1 MDNFD
6 INFLQNNTEIALF
19 TVFISALII
28 QMHYYIFCYRKP
40 LRYLKKEKNK
50 LLDNQLPSVSIIIIS
65 KENAEYLQQSLPAIL
80 EQKYN
85 NFEVIVVN
93 IGFTEETEI
102 LIKSLQLKYNNL
114 YDTFLPYEPLE
125 NNNNRKKLALTI
137 GIKAAKNDI
146 LLFTEPSA
154 IPKSDKWIESMM
166 KNMTPDK
173 DIVLGYCK
181 YLQTNKFI
189 NRIARFDNLLYS
201 LQYLSSAIKRHP
213 YLGSMFNIAY
223 RKELFFKNK
232 GFASFLNFQHSEGI
246 FLNQIMSKNN
256 VAIAIDQ
263 EGFIETE
270 MNDFIKW
277 ERSRSY
283 YYKVKR
289 HFKNNKFT
297 ANQFYIEVI
306 SRYIFYT
313 SSIIFTYISI
323 INENWT
329 LTAILS
335 SLFLIKLITQLIILN
350 KASKY
355 FEAGIFRFS
364 YIVMDIMQP
373 LYNFIFKIKSSRY
386 KTKKL

>member
-1 MDNFD
+1 MDNFN
-6 INFLQNNTEIALF
+6 INFLQNNTEIIIFAIL
-19 TVFISALII
+19 VSAFII
-28 QMHYYIFCYRKP
+28 QMFYYIFFYRRP
-40 LRYLKKEKNK
+40 LAYLKKEKNK
-50 LLDNQLPSVSIIIIS
+50 LPNNQLPSVSIIIIS
-65 KENAEYLQQSLPAIL
+65 KENAEHLQQSLPAIL

-166 KNMTPDK
+166 ENMTPNK

-181 YLQTNKFI
+181 YLRTNKFF
-189 NRIARFDNLLYS
+189 NRVARFDNLLYS
-201 LQYLSSAIKRHP
+201 LQYLSSAIKRHS
-213 YLGSMFNIAY
+213 YSGNMFNIAY
-223 RKELFFKNK
+223 RKELFFNNK

-246 FLNQIMSKNN
+246 FLNRIMSKDN
-256 VAIAIDQ
+256 VAIAIDK
-263 EGFIETE
+263 ESFIETD
-270 MNDFIKW
+270 MKDFIKW
-277 ERSRSY
+277 ERLRSY
-283 YYKVKR
+283 YYKVKK

-306 SRYIFYT
+306 SRYIFY
-313 SSIIFTYISI
+313 ISI
-323 INENWT
+323 ITLIYFSIISENW
-329 LTAILS
+329 ILITISS

-355 FEAGIFRFS
+355 FEAGVFRFS
-364 YIVMDIMQP
+364 YIVMDIIQP
-373 LYNFIFKIKSSRY
+373 LYNFVFNIRSRRY
-386 KTKKL
+386 KSKKL